1 MNILN
6 SLSLRSK
13 IGMSF
18 GFILILLVTASG
30 AGVSGLQHS
39 EEGFVKYREL
49 ARDTNLSGRLQANML
64 KVRMA
69 VKNFLISHESEELE
83 QYQNRMG
90 LMNQFLEQ
98 SKNEISNPER
108 SRLIMETDSLLT
120 RYQNTFDEVVVLIGK
135 EDQLY
140 YDVLVKQ
147 GPIMRKQITQLREL
161 SQIEA
166 NSEKMYLLGNLQE
179 DLLLARLYLVRFLE
193 KGHTDDYNVAIEKLD
208 QALNQHTLALEE
220 SYLTVEESELLA
232 IFHQARI
239 LYLAATQDIFVAQN
253 ERNRLVSGTL
263 DVIGP
268 QVAKNVEQVKLS
280 VMAEQDKLGPMLQ
293 TKIHQDLMAVGI
305 ISLIAIVL
313 GSFFAF
319 MITRMITRP
328 ILDAVSFANTL
339 AQGDLSQE
347 INCNRGDEVGKLNVS
362 LGDTTRSLRDMITE
376 ITHASRNMSSSAE
389 ELAVLTEQAKS
400 GTLLQQEET
409 DQVAA
414 AVTEMA
420 HTAQHVATNAS
431 QAAESADNANHQ
443 VKQGRGQM
451 QRATEGM
458 TQLSSS
464 LEETSLEVQ
473 QLQQKTCDINAILD
487 VIREIAEQTNL
498 LALNA
503 AIEAARAGE
512 QGRGFAVVA
521 DEVRGLA
528 KRTQESTEMI
538 HNLIG
543 DLQQRANFAVSVMS
557 KGTDEANGCIQLV
570 DQADEALNEISAAV
584 ERMSDV
590 NTLIA
595 SSAEEQSV
603 AAEQI
608 SKSVCN
614 VRVIAE
620 QSRSAAD
627 ETSNSSVHLSEVA
640 NRMGVMVQRFR
651 LTR

>member
-69 VKNFLISHESEELE
+69 VKNFLISHESAELE

-108 SRLIMETDSLLT
+108 SRLIMETDALLT
-120 RYQNTFDEVVVLIGK
+120 RYQDTFDEVVALIGK

-147 GPIMRKQITQLREL
+147 GPIMRKQITQLREF

-193 KGHTDDYNVAIEKLD
+193 KGHADDYNVAIEKLD
-208 QALNQHTLALEE
+208 QALNQHTLALEDNF
-220 SYLTVEESELLA
+220 LTVEESELLA
-232 IFHQARI
+232 VFHQART

-293 TKIHQDLMAVGI
+293 SKIQQDLLVVGI

-543 DLQQRANFAVSVMS
+543 DLQQRANFAVSVMN

-640 NRMGVMVQRFR
+640 NRLGVMVQRFR